1 MKATEL
7 YDRDFVLWAE
17 ENAGLLRAG
26 RIQDADLPH
35 IAEEI
40 GDMGK
45 ERQHALKSHLR
56 ALLSHLLKHQ
66 FQPSRRST
74 SWLRTIANARAEI
87 EDLLEENP
95 SLAPLV
101 APLAVAPYPRS
112 AKLAAIE
119 TKLPA
124 SRFPARC
131 PYTVKQIRDDA
142 YLA

>member
-1 MKATEL
+1 M
-7 YDRDFVLWAE
+7 YDRDFARWAE

-26 RIQDADLPH
+26 RTQDADLRH

-40 GDMGK
+40 EDMGK

-56 ALLSHLLKHQ
+56 VLLSHLLKHQ

-95 SLAPLV
+95 SLVPLV
-101 APLAVAPYPRS
+101 GPLAIAAYPRS

-119 TKLPA
+119 TKLPL

-131 PYTVKQIRDDA
+131 PYTAKQIRDDA
-142 YLA
+142 YLP